1 MVRIIS
7 NGFDLDKKGFVSN
20 IKIYRLV
27 SFPKNS
33 LIDLVNINNNI
44 NLIQNWKII
53 QKLMSLE
60 PVHYKP

>member
-7 NGFDLDKKGFVSN
+7 GGFDFDKKSFVSN
-20 IKIYRLV
+20 IMIYRCV
-27 SFPKNS
+27 IIPKNS

-53 QKLMSLE
+53 QKLMLLE
-60 PVHYKP
+60 PLHYKP